1 MKYVKLKAAIKAA
14 EKAHG
19 VHELDFVSREILHT
33 IASANLMGVK
43 ISVSNVTKAGHFGTP
58 PTAFS
63 RLDKLVKGGWIVKRE
78 DEDDKRVAL
87 LEITPMA
94 RTIFK
99 KMSKALERH

>member
-1 MKYVKLKAAIKAA
+1 MRYVELKAAIKAA

-94 RTIFK
+94 RTKFK